1 MQAMIRGLNRG
12 SIGIPQGQTRG
23 GQADGSGARGWRMCA
38 PRPLGRRHRHC
49 RRQELRKWRKL
60 AALHHPER
68 IMRGWRLCVVCLTKS
83 RARAAM
89 HGQVSFLFKCGG
101 VLSVRATQL
110 CRTMRAR
117 RGELMTCG
125 ICLREVCAGFWP
137 RVWSK
142 SRHLQ
147 RFLFHGSA
155 WLVEKAKKK
164 EKQSR
169 SLPGLLLPASHRR

>member
-1 MQAMIRGLNRG
+1 MG
-12 SIGIPQGQTRG
+12 SPG
-23 GQADGSGARGWRMCA
+23 GRQEGDSADGSGARGWRMCA
-38 PRPLGRRHRHC
+38 PRPPSWPSASALPPPARSS
-49 RRQELRKWRKL
+49 LRKV
-60 AALHHPER
+60 ER
-68 IMRGWRLCVVCLTKS
+68 ASVSSRCTLTIMRGWWRWRLCVVCLTES
-83 RARAAM
+83 RARAGM
-89 HGQVSFLFKCGG
+89 HGQISFLFKRGG

-155 WLVEKAKKK
+155 WLVEKAKKQK
-164 EKQSR
+164 TEQISTR
-169 SLPGLLLPASHRR
+169 IIAACQPSEIAG